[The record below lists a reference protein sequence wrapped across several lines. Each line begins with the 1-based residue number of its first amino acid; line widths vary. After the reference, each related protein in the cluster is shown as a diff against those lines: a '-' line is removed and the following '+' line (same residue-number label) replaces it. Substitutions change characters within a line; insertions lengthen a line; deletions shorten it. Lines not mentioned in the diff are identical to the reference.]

1 MFISPRA
8 ASGRLERLGAATEV
22 PETKMDLEALENT
35 TFTAIVEKI
44 QKVRKRSELLEG
56 IHGILQKN
64 FESVEHLHQ
73 EECQKIRNIIEG
85 IPGELIGNTSEMR
98 EVSKLVRQIASS
110 NATVLIRGKA
120 GTGKEYVA
128 RSIHELSERKD
139 NPFISLNCDALSE
152 GINSFESELFGFER
166 GAFTGASNRH
176 IGKAEQANGGTLFLD
191 EIADLS
197 QTSQVKLLQFIQD
210 QSFKRLGSNIVQR
223 SNVRL
228 IASTG
233 KNLEAMMQQGSFRE
247 DLYYRLNIF
256 QISLPELTQRKT
268 DILLLADH
276 FIEKMNLKYG
286 KKILR
291 LSSPAIDMLM
301 SYHWPGNVHELENCI
316 EHACLATTDVCIN
329 AYDLPPTLQTDV
341 TSGTSVLPE
350 GNSPLSTLMD
360 SYEREILSEALR
372 RHDGNMS
379 AAGRDL
385 SVSPR
390 MMLYKIRRLGIAAS
404 N

>member
-1 MFISPRA
+1 
-8 ASGRLERLGAATEV
+8 
-22 PETKMDLEALENT
+22 
-35 TFTAIVEKI
+35 
-44 QKVRKRSELLEG
+44 
-56 IHGILQKN
+56 
-64 FESVEHLHQ
+64 
-73 EECQKIRNIIEG
+73 
-85 IPGELIGNTSEMR
+85 
-98 EVSKLVRQIASS
+98 
-110 NATVLIRGKA
+110 
-120 GTGKEYVA
+120 
-128 RSIHELSERKD
+128 
-139 NPFISLNCDALSE
+139 
-152 GINSFESELFGFER
+152 
-166 GAFTGASNRH
+166 
-176 IGKAEQANGGTLFLD
+176 
-191 EIADLS
+191 
-197 QTSQVKLLQFIQD
+197 LQFIQE

-223 SNVRL
+223 CNVRL

-233 KNLEAMMQQGSFRE
+233 KNLEAMMQNGKFRE

-256 QISLPELTQRKT
+256 QITLPELIQRKT

-276 FIEKMNLKYG
+276 FIEKMNYKYG

-301 SYHWPGNVHELENCI
+301 SYHWPGNVRELENCI

-329 AYDLPPTLQTDV
+329 AYDLPPTLQTDI

-350 GNSPLSTLMD
+350 GNSPLATLMD

>member
-1 MFISPRA
+1 
-8 ASGRLERLGAATEV
+8 
-22 PETKMDLEALENT
+22 MDIESLENT
-35 TFTAIVEKI
+35 TFAAIVEKI
-44 QKVRKRSELLEG
+44 QKVRKRGELLES
-56 IHGILQKN
+56 IQGILKHN
-64 FESVEHLHQ
+64 FESIETAHQ
-73 EECQKIRNIIEG
+73 IECQKIRNIIEG
-85 IPGELIGNTSEMR
+85 VPGELVGNTREMR
-98 EVSKLVRQIASS
+98 EVSKLVRQIAPTS
-110 NATVLIRGKA
+110 ATVLIRGKA

-128 RSIHELSERKD
+128 RSIHELSDRKQS
-139 NPFISLNCDALSE
+139 PFIALNCDALSE
-152 GINSFESELFGFER
+152 GANSFESELFGFER
-166 GAFTGASNRH
+166 GAFTGATNRH

-191 EIADLS
+191 EVADLPLKS
-197 QTSQVKLLQFIQD
+197 QIKLLQFIQD
-210 QSFKRLGSNIVQR
+210 QTFNRLGSNIVQR
-223 SNVRL
+223 ANVRL

-233 KNLEAMMQQGSFRE
+233 KNLEAMMQRGTFRE

-256 QISLPELTQRKT
+256 QISLPELIQRKT

-291 LSSPAIDMLM
+291 LSTPAIDMLM
-301 SYHWPGNVHELENCI
+301 SYHWPGNVRELENCI

-350 GNSPLSTLMD
+350 GNSPLTTLMD

-390 MMLYKIRRLGIAAS
+390 MMLYKIRRLGIAVS

>member
-1 MFISPRA
+1 
-8 ASGRLERLGAATEV
+8 
-22 PETKMDLEALENT
+22 MDIESLENT
-35 TFTAIVEKI
+35 TFAAIVEKI
-44 QKVRKRSELLEG
+44 QKVRKRGELLES
-56 IHGILQKN
+56 IQGILKHN
-64 FESVEHLHQ
+64 FESIETAHQ
-73 EECQKIRNIIEG
+73 IECQKIRNILEG
-85 IPGELIGNTSEMR
+85 VPGELVGNTREMR
-98 EVSKLVRQIASS
+98 EVSKLGRQIAPTS
-110 NATVLIRGKA
+110 ATVLIRGKA

-128 RSIHELSERKD
+128 RSIHELSDRKQT
-139 NPFISLNCDALSE
+139 PFIALNCDALSE
-152 GINSFESELFGFER
+152 GANSFESELFGFER
-166 GAFTGASNRH
+166 GAFTGATNRH

-191 EIADLS
+191 EVADLPLKS
-197 QTSQVKLLQFIQD
+197 QIKLLQFIQD
-210 QSFKRLGSNIVQR
+210 QTFNRLGSNIVQR
-223 SNVRL
+223 ANVRL

-233 KNLEAMMQQGSFRE
+233 KNLEAMMQRGTFRE

-256 QISLPELTQRKT
+256 QISLPELIQRKT

-291 LSSPAIDMLM
+291 LSTPAIDMLM
-301 SYHWPGNVHELENCI
+301 SYHWPGNVRELENCI

-350 GNSPLSTLMD
+350 GNSPLTTLMD

>member
-1 MFISPRA
+1 
-8 ASGRLERLGAATEV
+8 
-22 PETKMDLEALENT
+22 MDIESLENT
-35 TFTAIVEKI
+35 TFAAIVEKI
-44 QKVRKRSELLEG
+44 QKVRKRGELLES
-56 IHGILQKN
+56 IQGILKHN
-64 FESVEHLHQ
+64 FESIETAHQ
-73 EECQKIRNIIEG
+73 IECQKIRNIIEG
-85 IPGELIGNTSEMR
+85 VPGELVGNTREMR
-98 EVSKLVRQIASS
+98 EVSKLVRQIAPTS
-110 NATVLIRGKA
+110 ATVLIRGKA

-128 RSIHELSERKD
+128 RSIHELSDRKQS
-139 NPFISLNCDALSE
+139 PFIALNCDALSE
-152 GINSFESELFGFER
+152 GANSFESELFGFER
-166 GAFTGASNRH
+166 GAFTGATNRH

-191 EIADLS
+191 EVADLPLKS
-197 QTSQVKLLQFIQD
+197 QIKLLQFIQD
-210 QSFKRLGSNIVQR
+210 QTFNRLGSNIVQR
-223 SNVRL
+223 ANVRL

-233 KNLEAMMQQGSFRE
+233 KNLEAMMQRGTFRE

-256 QISLPELTQRKT
+256 QISLPELIQRKT

-291 LSSPAIDMLM
+291 LSTPAIDMLM
-301 SYHWPGNVHELENCI
+301 SYHWPGNVRELENCI

-350 GNSPLSTLMD
+350 GNSPLTTLMD

>member
-1 MFISPRA
+1 
-8 ASGRLERLGAATEV
+8 
-22 PETKMDLEALENT
+22 MDIEALENT
-35 TFTAIVEKI
+35 TFAAIVEKI
-44 QKVRKRSELLEG
+44 QKVRKRGELLES
-56 IHGILQKN
+56 IQGILKQN
-64 FESVEHLHQ
+64 FESIETEHQ
-73 EECQKIRNIIEG
+73 IECQKIRNIIEG
-85 IPGELIGNTSEMR
+85 IPGELIGNTREMR
-98 EVSKLVRQIASS
+98 EVSKLVRQIAPTG
-110 NATVLIRGKA
+110 ATVLIRGKA

-128 RSIHELSERKD
+128 RSIHELSDRK
-139 NPFISLNCDALSE
+139 NSPFIALNCDALSE
-152 GINSFESELFGFER
+152 GTNSFESELFGFER
-166 GAFTGASNRH
+166 GAFTGATNRH

-191 EIADLS
+191 EVADLS
-197 QTSQVKLLQFIQD
+197 LTAQIKLLQFIQD
-210 QSFKRLGSNIVQR
+210 QTFNRLGSNIIQR
-223 SNVRL
+223 ANVRL

-233 KNLEAMMQQGSFRE
+233 KNLEAMMQRGTFRE

-256 QISLPELTQRKT
+256 QISLPELIQRKT

-291 LSSPAIDMLM
+291 LSTPAIDMLM
-301 SYHWPGNVHELENCI
+301 SYHWPGNVRELENCI

-341 TSGTSVLPE
+341 TSGTAVLPE

>member
-22 PETKMDLEALENT
+22 LETKMDLEALENT

-139 NPFISLNCDALSE
+139 SPFISLNCDALSE
-152 GINSFESELFGFER
+152 GVNSFESELFGFER

-301 SYHWPGNVHELENCI
+301 SYHWPGNVRELENCI

>member
-1 MFISPRA
+1 
-8 ASGRLERLGAATEV
+8 
-22 PETKMDLEALENT
+22 MDIESLENT
-35 TFTAIVEKI
+35 TFAAIVEKI
-44 QKVRKRSELLEG
+44 QKVRKRGELLES
-56 IHGILQKN
+56 IQGILKKN
-64 FESVEHLHQ
+64 FESIENAHQ
-73 EECQKIRNIIEG
+73 IECQKIRNIIEG
-85 IPGELIGNTSEMR
+85 IPGELIGNTREMR
-98 EVSKLVRQIASS
+98 EVSKLVQQIAPTS
-110 NATVLIRGKA
+110 ATVLIRGKA

-128 RSIHELSERKD
+128 RSIHELSDRKQS
-139 NPFISLNCDALSE
+139 PFIALNCDALSE
-152 GINSFESELFGFER
+152 GANSFESELFGFER
-166 GAFTGASNRH
+166 GAFTGATNRH

-191 EIADLS
+191 EVADLPLTA
-197 QTSQVKLLQFIQD
+197 QIKLLQFIQD
-210 QSFKRLGSNIVQR
+210 QTFNRLGSNIVQR
-223 SNVRL
+223 SNVR
-228 IASTG
+228 IIVSTG
-233 KNLEAMMQQGSFRE
+233 KNLEAMMQQGTFRE

-256 QISLPELTQRKT
+256 QISLPELIQRKT

-291 LSSPAIDMLM
+291 LSTPAIDMLM
-301 SYHWPGNVHELENCI
+301 SYHWPGNVRELENCI

-350 GNSPLSTLMD
+350 GNSPLVTLMD

>member
-1 MFISPRA
+1 
-8 ASGRLERLGAATEV
+8 
-22 PETKMDLEALENT
+22 MDIESLENT
-35 TFTAIVEKI
+35 TFAAIVEKI
-44 QKVRKRSELLEG
+44 QKVRKRGELLES
-56 IHGILQKN
+56 IQGILKQN
-64 FESVEHLHQ
+64 FESIEAEHQ
-73 EECQKIRNIIEG
+73 IECQKIRNIIEG
-85 IPGELIGNTSEMR
+85 TPGELIGNTREMR
-98 EVSKLVRQIASS
+98 EVSKLVRQIAPTS
-110 NATVLIRGKA
+110 ATVLIRGKA

-128 RSIHELSERKD
+128 RSIHELSDRKQS
-139 NPFISLNCDALSE
+139 PFIALNCDALSE
-152 GINSFESELFGFER
+152 GANSFESELFGFER
-166 GAFTGASNRH
+166 GAFTGATNRH
-176 IGKAEQANGGTLFLD
+176 IGKAEQTNGGTLFLD
-191 EIADLS
+191 EVADLPLTA
-197 QTSQVKLLQFIQD
+197 QIKLLQFIQD
-210 QSFKRLGSNIVQR
+210 QTFNRLGSNIVQR
-223 SNVRL
+223 ANVRL

-233 KNLEAMMQQGSFRE
+233 KNLEAMMQRGTFRE

-256 QISLPELTQRKT
+256 QISLPELIQRKT

-291 LSSPAIDMLM
+291 LSTPAIDMLM
-301 SYHWPGNVHELENCI
+301 SYHWPGNVRELENCI

-350 GNSPLSTLMD
+350 GNSPLTTLMD

>member
-1 MFISPRA
+1 
-8 ASGRLERLGAATEV
+8 
-22 PETKMDLEALENT
+22 MDIEALENT
-35 TFTAIVEKI
+35 TFAAIVEKI
-44 QKVRKRSELLEG
+44 QKVRNRSELLES
-56 IHGILQKN
+56 IQGILREN
-64 FESVEHLHQ
+64 FESVEALH
-73 EECQKIRNIIEG
+73 EAECKKIRNIIEG
-85 IPGELIGNTSEMR
+85 IPGELIGNTREMR
-98 EVSKLVRQIASS
+98 EVSKLVRQIAPT
-110 NATVLIRGKA
+110 NATVLIRGRA

-128 RSIHELSERKD
+128 RSIHELSERREF
-139 NPFISLNCDALSE
+139 PFIALNCDALTE
-152 GINSFESELFGFER
+152 GANSFESELFGFER
-166 GAFTGASNRH
+166 GAFIGATNRH

-197 QTSQVKLLQFIQD
+197 ISSQVKLLQFIQE
-210 QSFKRLGSNIVQR
+210 QSFRRLGSNIVQP

-233 KNLEAMMQQGSFRE
+233 KNLETMMQQGSFRE

-256 QISLPELTQRKT
+256 QISLPELVQRKT

-291 LSSPAIDMLM
+291 LSTPAIDMLM
-301 SYHWPGNVHELENCI
+301 SYHWPGNVRELENCI

-350 GNSPLSTLMD
+350 GNSPLTTLMD

-390 MMLYKIRRLGIAAS
+390 MMLYKIRRLGLAAS

>member
-1 MFISPRA
+1 
-8 ASGRLERLGAATEV
+8 
-22 PETKMDLEALENT
+22 MDIHSLENT
-35 TFTAIVEKI
+35 TFAAIVEKI
-44 QKVRKRSELLEG
+44 QKVRKRGELLES
-56 IHGILQKN
+56 IQGILKKN
-64 FESVEHLHQ
+64 FESIENEHQ
-73 EECQKIRNIIEG
+73 IECQKIRNIIEG
-85 IPGELIGNTSEMR
+85 IPGELIGNTREMR
-98 EVSKLVRQIASS
+98 EVSKLVQQIAPTS
-110 NATVLIRGKA
+110 ATVLIRGKA

-128 RSIHELSERKD
+128 RSIHELSDRKQS
-139 NPFISLNCDALSE
+139 PFIALNCDALSE
-152 GINSFESELFGFER
+152 GANSFESELFGFER
-166 GAFTGASNRH
+166 GAFTGATNRH

-191 EIADLS
+191 EVADLPLKS
-197 QTSQVKLLQFIQD
+197 QIKLLQFIQD
-210 QSFKRLGSNIVQR
+210 QTFSRLGSNIVQR
-223 SNVRL
+223 ANVRL

-233 KNLEAMMQQGSFRE
+233 KNLEAMMQRGTFRE

-256 QISLPELTQRKT
+256 QISLPELIQRKT

-291 LSSPAIDMLM
+291 LSTPAIDMLM
-301 SYHWPGNVHELENCI
+301 SYHWPGNVRELENCI

>member
-1 MFISPRA
+1 
-8 ASGRLERLGAATEV
+8 
-22 PETKMDLEALENT
+22 MDIQSLENT
-35 TFTAIVEKI
+35 TFAAIVEKI
-44 QKVRKRSELLEG
+44 QKVRKRGELLES
-56 IHGILQKN
+56 IQGILKKN
-64 FESVEHLHQ
+64 FESIENEHLI
-73 EECQKIRNIIEG
+73 ECQKIRNIIEG
-85 IPGELIGNTSEMR
+85 IPGELIGNTREMR
-98 EVSKLVRQIASS
+98 EVSKLVRQIAPTS
-110 NATVLIRGKA
+110 ATVLIRGKA

-128 RSIHELSERKD
+128 RSIHELSDRKQS
-139 NPFISLNCDALSE
+139 PFIALNCDALTE
-152 GINSFESELFGFER
+152 GANSFESELFGFER
-166 GAFTGASNRH
+166 GAFTGATNRH

-191 EIADLS
+191 EVADLPLPA
-197 QTSQVKLLQFIQD
+197 QIKLLQFIQE
-210 QSFKRLGSNIVQR
+210 QSFKRLGSNIEQR
-223 SNVRL
+223 CNVRL

-233 KNLEAMMQQGSFRE
+233 KNLEAMMQHGTFRE

-256 QISLPELTQRKT
+256 QISLPELIQRKT

-276 FIEKMNLKYG
+276 FIEKMNYKYG

-301 SYHWPGNVHELENCI
+301 SYHWPGNVRELENCI

-350 GNSPLSTLMD
+350 GNSPLTTLMD

>member
-1 MFISPRA
+1 
-8 ASGRLERLGAATEV
+8 
-22 PETKMDLEALENT
+22 MDIEALENT
-35 TFTAIVEKI
+35 TFAAIVEKI
-44 QKVRKRSELLEG
+44 QKVRKRGELLES
-56 IHGILQKN
+56 IQGILKKN
-64 FESVEHLHQ
+64 FESIEAEHKI
-73 EECQKIRNIIEG
+73 ECQKIRSIIEG
-85 IPGELIGNTSEMR
+85 IPGELIGNTREMR
-98 EVSKLVRQIASS
+98 EVSKLVRQIAPTS
-110 NATVLIRGKA
+110 ATVLIRGKA

-128 RSIHELSERKD
+128 RSIHELSDRR
-139 NPFISLNCDALSE
+139 NSPFIALNCDALSE
-152 GINSFESELFGFER
+152 GTNSFESELFGFER
-166 GAFTGASNRH
+166 GAFTGATNRH

-191 EIADLS
+191 EVADLS
-197 QTSQVKLLQFIQD
+197 LTAQLKLLQFIQE
-210 QSFKRLGSNIVQR
+210 QRFNRLGSNIVQP

-228 IASTG
+228 VVSTG
-233 KNLEAMMQQGSFRE
+233 KNLEAMMQQGTFRE

-256 QISLPELTQRKT
+256 QISLPELVQRKT

-291 LSSPAIDMLM
+291 LSTPAIDMLM
-301 SYHWPGNVHELENCI
+301 SYHWPGNVRELENCI

>member
-1 MFISPRA
+1 
-8 ASGRLERLGAATEV
+8 
-22 PETKMDLEALENT
+22 MDIHSLENT
-35 TFTAIVEKI
+35 TFAAIVEKI
-44 QKVRKRSELLEG
+44 QKVRKRGELLES
-56 IHGILQKN
+56 IQGILKKN
-64 FESVEHLHQ
+64 FESIENEHQ
-73 EECQKIRNIIEG
+73 IECQKIRNIIEG
-85 IPGELIGNTSEMR
+85 IPGELIGNTREMR
-98 EVSKLVRQIASS
+98 EVSKLVQQIAPTS
-110 NATVLIRGKA
+110 ATVLIRGKA

-128 RSIHELSERKD
+128 RSIHELSDRKQS
-139 NPFISLNCDALSE
+139 PFIALNCDALSE
-152 GINSFESELFGFER
+152 GANSFESELFGFER
-166 GAFTGASNRH
+166 GAFTGATNRH

-191 EIADLS
+191 EVADLPLKS
-197 QTSQVKLLQFIQD
+197 QIKLLQFIQD
-210 QSFKRLGSNIVQR
+210 QTFNRLGSNIVQR
-223 SNVRL
+223 ANVRL

-233 KNLEAMMQQGSFRE
+233 KNLEAMMQRGTFRE

-256 QISLPELTQRKT
+256 QISLPELIQRKT
-268 DILLLADH
+268 DILL
-276 FIEKMNLKYG
+276 LKYG

-291 LSSPAIDMLM
+291 LSTPAIDMLM
-301 SYHWPGNVHELENCI
+301 SYHWPGNVRELENCI

-350 GNSPLSTLMD
+350 GNSPLATLMD

>member
-1 MFISPRA
+1 MDIHS
-8 ASGRLERLGAATEV
+8 LE
-22 PETKMDLEALENT
+22 DT
-35 TFTAIVEKI
+35 TFAAIVEKI
-44 QKVRKRSELLEG
+44 QKVRKRGELLES
-56 IHGILQKN
+56 IQGILKKN
-64 FESVEHLHQ
+64 FESIENEHLI
-73 EECQKIRNIIEG
+73 ECQKIRNIIEG
-85 IPGELIGNTSEMR
+85 IPGELIGNTREMR
-98 EVSKLVRQIASS
+98 EVSKLVRQIAPTS
-110 NATVLIRGKA
+110 ATVLIRGKA

-128 RSIHELSERKD
+128 RNIHELSDRKQS
-139 NPFISLNCDALSE
+139 PFIALNCDALTE
-152 GINSFESELFGFER
+152 GANSFESELFGFER
-166 GAFTGASNRH
+166 GAFTGATNRH

-191 EIADLS
+191 EVADLPLPA
-197 QTSQVKLLQFIQD
+197 QIKLLQFIQE
-210 QSFKRLGSNIVQR
+210 QSFKRLGSNIEQR
-223 SNVRL
+223 CNVRL

-233 KNLEAMMQQGSFRE
+233 KNLEAMMQHGTFRE

-256 QISLPELTQRKT
+256 QISLPELIQRKT

-276 FIEKMNLKYG
+276 FIEKMNYKYG

-301 SYHWPGNVHELENCI
+301 SYHWPGNVRELENCI
-316 EHACLATTDVCIN
+316 EHAGLATTDVCIN

-350 GNSPLSTLMD
+350 GNSPLATLMD
-360 SYEREILSEALR
+360 SYAREILSEALR
-372 RHDGNMS
+372 RHDGNMC